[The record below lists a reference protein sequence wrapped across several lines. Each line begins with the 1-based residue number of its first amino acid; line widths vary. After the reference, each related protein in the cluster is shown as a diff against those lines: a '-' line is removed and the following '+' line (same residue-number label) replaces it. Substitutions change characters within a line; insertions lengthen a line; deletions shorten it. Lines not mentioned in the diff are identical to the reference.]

1 MNLGPSRAKLTWR
14 ARRGARELDSLL
26 LPYVRELG
34 VGLSEDALKTMEQL
48 LSEPDP
54 VLLDWF
60 LERKV
65 RAELQLAA
73 LIHDI
78 LNYSEQRHQDQ
89 RPPTG
94 L

>member
-1 MNLGPSRAKLTWR
+1 MNLDPSHAKLTWR

-26 LPYVRELG
+26 LPYVRERG
-34 VGLSEDALKTMEQL
+34 TELSEDALKTLEQL
-48 LSEPDP
+48 LGEPDP
-54 VLLDWF
+54 VLLEWF

-65 RAELQLAA
+65 PDEPQVAA

-89 RPPTG
+89 RSYSG
-94 L
+94 S

>member
-1 MNLGPSRAKLTWR
+1 MNLGPNRAKLTWR

-26 LPYVRELG
+26 LPYVRERAAG
-34 VGLSEDALKTMEQL
+34 MSEGALKAMEQL

-65 RAELQLAA
+65 PAEPQVAA

-78 LNYSEQRHQDQ
+78 LNYSGQRYRDQ
-89 RPPTG
+89 RSPSG
-94 L
+94 S

>member
-1 MNLGPSRAKLTWR
+1 MNLAPDRAKLAWR

-26 LPYVRELG
+26 LPYVRDRG
-34 VGLSEDALKTMEQL
+34 AGLSENTLKAMEQL

-60 LERKV
+60 FERKV
-65 RAELQLAA
+65 PAEPQVAA

>member
-1 MNLGPSRAKLTWR
+1 MNFGPNRAKLAWR

-26 LPYVRELG
+26 LPYVRDRG
-34 VGLSEDALKTMEQL
+34 AGLSEDALKAMERL

-60 LERKV
+60 LQRKV
-65 RAELQLAA
+65 PAEPEVAA

-78 LNYSEQRHQDQ
+78 LNYSGQRHQDQ
-89 RPPTG
+89 RLSSG
-94 L
+94 S

>member
-1 MNLGPSRAKLTWR
+1 
-14 ARRGARELDSLL
+14 L

-65 RAELQLAA
+65 PAEPQLAA

-78 LNYSEQRHQDQ
+78 LNYSEQRQQDQ

>member
-1 MNLGPSRAKLTWR
+1 MNLGSSRAKLTWR

-26 LPYVRELG
+26 LPFVRELG

-65 RAELQLAA
+65 PAEPQLAA
-73 LIHDI
+73 LVYDI

-89 RPPTG
+89 KIPTG

>member
-1 MNLGPSRAKLTWR
+1 MNLGLSRAKLAWR
-14 ARRGARELDSLL
+14 ACRGARELDSLL
-26 LPYVRELG
+26 LPYMRDRG
-34 VGLSEDALKTMEQL
+34 AGLSEDTLKTMEQL

-65 RAELQLAA
+65 PAEPQVAA

-89 RPPTG
+89 RSPSG
-94 L
+94 S

>member
-1 MNLGPSRAKLTWR
+1 MSLDPTRAKLAWR

-26 LPYVRELG
+26 LPYVRERAA
-34 VGLSEDALKTMEQL
+34 GLSEDALKAIEQL
-48 LSEPDP
+48 LGEPDP

-65 RAELQLAA
+65 PAEPQVAA

-89 RPPTG
+89 RSPNDS
-94 L
+94 